1 MCIGN
6 RVNKMG
12 GQQHQAEIEKNDAV
26 SENKVADVTTTENAT
41 TETEATIEN
50 VETETKTEETT
61 EETQG

>member
-1 MCIGN
+1 
-6 RVNKMG
+6 MG